1 MEEPVT
7 KFQFE
12 LDLVDILWRQDVDLG
27 VEREVFD
34 GCLRQRT
41 EEARRARERE
51 QKRERDRERIM
62 QRLQK
67 LDQETG
73 EFLPSL
79 SSVSSQVMSCSV
91 KSPSTVSTQQSPITQ
106 NPLLTALLFSKSQKA
121 DSEEQAF
128 SELPSVADLQCY
140 LDLLESESPN
150 SPLED
155 IIDMCRNIP
164 SHEENSED
172 ELCDLSELTK
182 AISESSD
189 VAQLL
194 STPCNSLLETC
205 VPALSDSTD
214 SPLNTVLSSSPP
226 ENLNQ
231 MSLTQCQSIFSE
243 FCPEPSVSSS
253 AQIHPEESSGPAG
266 WETSRPL
273 PCVTDSPVLM
283 GFDDSAS
290 SGFVDLDTSLYAS
303 DQSEEELVC
312 IQSNYIDLL
321 PVSLDEH
328 VTCAQDKP
336 QTQPLPNLKTR
347 RGARRVCRDEQRARA
362 LGLPLSV
369 RDIITLP
376 VEPFNEAV
384 NSGKLSNAQLTL
396 IRDIR
401 RRGKNKMAAQSCR
414 KRKLDSLVDLE
425 EEVETLKRQKDEG
438 EEERERNTTDLRD
451 TKEKLRKLYN
461 EVFSQLRNE
470 HGNPYDP
477 KRYKLQLSTDGT
489 VYLLPSS
496 IKNNTSQE
504 NAPVA
509 V

>member
-1 MEEPVT
+1 MSDESAW
-7 KFQFE
+7 K
-12 LDLVDILWRQDVDLG
+12 DLVDILWRQDVDLG

-51 QKRERDRERIM
+51 QKRERDLERIM

-73 EFLPSL
+73 EFLPSP
-79 SSVSSQVMSCSV
+79 SSVHS
-91 KSPSTVSTQQSPITQ
+91 QQSPITQ

-121 DSEEQAF
+121 DFEEAI
-128 SELPSVADLQCY
+128 SELPSVPDLQYY

-150 SPLED
+150 SPLEN

-164 SHEENSED
+164 SHEENSVD
-172 ELCDLSELTK
+172 ELSDLSDLTK
-182 AISESSD
+182 TISESLD
-189 VAQLL
+189 VAELS
-194 STPCNSLLETC
+194 STPCASLLETC
-205 VPALSDSTD
+205 VPALSDSPD
-214 SPLNTVLSSSPP
+214 SPLNTVLRASPP

-231 MSLTQCQSIFSE
+231 MSLTQCQPIFSE
-243 FCPEPSVSSS
+243 FCPDLSISSS
-253 AQIHPEESSGPAG
+253 TQIHPEESSGPAG
-266 WETSRPL
+266 WETSRP
-273 PCVTDSPVLM
+273 CVSDSPVLM

-290 SGFVDLDTSLYAS
+290 SGFVDLDASLYAS
-303 DQSEEELVC
+303 DQSDEELAC

-321 PVSLDEH
+321 PVSPDEL

-347 RGARRVCRDEQRARA
+347 RGRRVCRDEQRARA

-384 NSGKLSNAQLTL
+384 SSGKLSNAQLTL

-414 KRKLDSLVDLE
+414 KRKMDSLVDLDD
-425 EEVETLKRQKDEG
+425 EVETLKRQKDEG
-438 EEERERNTTDLRD
+438 EEQRERNTTDLRD
-451 TKEKLRKLYN
+451 TKEKLMKLYN
-461 EVFSQLRNE
+461 VVFSQLRNE
-470 HGNPYDP
+470 NGNPYDT
-477 KRYKLQLSTDGT
+477 KRYKLQLSTDGS
-489 VYLLPSS
+489 VYLLPRS
-496 IKNNTSQE
+496 IKNDTLKETS
-504 NAPVA
+504 PVA

>member
-1 MEEPVT
+1 MTIDDFVLCVY
-7 KFQFE
+7 QY
-12 LDLVDILWRQDVDLG
+12 
-27 VEREVFD
+27 
-34 GCLRQRT
+34 
-41 EEARRARERE
+41 
-51 QKRERDRERIM
+51 
-62 QRLQK
+62 
-67 LDQETG
+67 
-73 EFLPSL
+73 
-79 SSVSSQVMSCSV
+79 
-91 KSPSTVSTQQSPITQ
+91 
-106 NPLLTALLFSKSQKA
+106 
-121 DSEEQAF
+121 
-128 SELPSVADLQCY
+128 Y
-140 LDLLESESPN
+140 LDMLESESPN

-155 IIDMCRNIP
+155 IMDMCRNIP
-164 SHEENSED
+164 SHEENSAE
-172 ELCDLSELTK
+172 ELCDLSDLTK
-182 AISESSD
+182 TISESLD

-194 STPCNSLLETC
+194 STPYTSLLETC
-205 VPALSDSTD
+205 VPALSDTTD

-243 FCPEPSVSSS
+243 FCPDLSISNST
-253 AQIHPEESSGPAG
+253 QIHPEESSGPAG
-266 WETSRPL
+266 WETLR
-273 PCVTDSPVLM
+273 PCVPDSPVLM

-290 SGFVDLDTSLYAS
+290 SGFVDLDTSPYAS
-303 DQSEEELVC
+303 DQSEEEIAC
-312 IQSNYIDLL
+312 IQSNYTDLL

-347 RGARRVCRDEQRARA
+347 RGRRVCRDEQRARA

-414 KRKLDSLVDLE
+414 KRKIDSLVDLE
-425 EEVETLKRQKDEG
+425 DEVETLKRQKDEG
-438 EEERERNTTDLRD
+438 EEQRERNTTDLRD
-451 TKEKLRKLYN
+451 TKEKLMKLYN

-470 HGNPYDP
+470 NGHPYDP

-489 VYLLPSS
+489 VYLLPRS
-496 IKNNTSQE
+496 IKNNTLKE
-504 NAPVA
+504 NSPVA